1 MDDYPLIADHGLI
14 GDLQT
19 AALVTTDGSID
30 WFCAP
35 RFDSP
40 SVFAALL
47 DHRRGGRY
55 RIRPSVDAFSS
66 QQMYL
71 PDTAILITRFLTP
84 EGIGEVVDFMPVS
97 GDVATDRHR
106 LVRLLRCV
114 RGRMTF
120 ELDIAPRFDYGRKPH
135 ELNITDSGAVFKS
148 DDFSITLHVVRE
160 PDDARLA
167 DVRTD
172 NGDVHAALTL
182 EAGQLRGLVLD
193 TGSDEP
199 PREFRVAEARKLHE
213 DTERFWKSWLAQST
227 YTGRWREA
235 LQRSAI
241 TLKLMTY
248 APTGALVAAPT
259 AGSARAGRR

>member
-40 SVFAALL
+40 SVFGALL

-84 EGIGEVVDFMPVS
+84 EGIGEIIDFMPVS
-97 GDVATDRHR
+97 GKVATDQHR
-106 LVRLLRCV
+106 LVRLVRCV

-120 ELDIAPRFDYGRKPH
+120 DVDVPPCAL
-135 ELNITDSGAVFKS
+135 LAVN
-148 DDFSITLHVVRE
+148 VAVYV
-160 PDDARLA
+160 PLA
-167 DVRTD
+167 V
-172 NGDVHAALTL
+172 
-182 EAGQLRGLVLD
+182 
-193 TGSDEP
+193 
-199 PREFRVAEARKLHE
+199 
-213 DTERFWKSWLAQST
+213 
-227 YTGRWREA
+227 
-235 LQRSAI
+235 
-241 TLKLMTY
+241 
-248 APTGALVAAPT
+248 
-259 AGSARAGRR
+259 

>member
-35 RFDSP
+35 RLIRRACSR
-40 SVFAALL
+40 ALL
-47 DHRRGGRY
+47 DRRLGGRF
-55 RIRPSVDAFSS
+55 RVRPSVDAFSS

-106 LVRLLRCV
+106 LVRLVRCV

-120 ELDIAPRFDYGRKPH
+120 EVDISPRFDYGRQRH
-135 ELNITDSGAVFKS
+135 
-148 DDFSITLHVVRE
+148 
-160 PDDARLA
+160 
-167 DVRTD
+167 
-172 NGDVHAALTL
+172 
-182 EAGQLRGLVLD
+182 EAGY
-193 TGSDEP
+193 
-199 PREFRVAEARKLHE
+199 H
-213 DTERFWKSWLAQST
+213 
-227 YTGRWREA
+227 
-235 LQRSAI
+235 
-241 TLKLMTY
+241 
-248 APTGALVAAPT
+248 
-259 AGSARAGRR
+259 

>member
-84 EGIGEVVDFMPVS
+84 EGIGEIIDFMPVS
-97 GDVATDRHR
+97 GKVATDQHR
-106 LVRLLRCV
+106 LVRLVRCV

-120 ELDIAPRFDYGRKPH
+120 EVDVAPRFDYGRKSH
-135 ELNITDSGAVFKS
+135 ELHLTDSGAIFKS
-148 DDFSITLHVVRE
+148 DDFSITVHVVRE

-167 DVRTD
+167 HITTD
-172 NGDVHAALTL
+172 DAGDVHASLTL

-193 TGSDEP
+193 TGTDEP
-199 PREFRVAEARKLHE
+199 PREFRAAEPQHLY
-213 DTERFWKSWLAQST
+213 DD
-227 YTGRWREA
+227 TGR
-235 LQRSAI
+235 S
-241 TLKLMTY
+241 
-248 APTGALVAAPT
+248 
-259 AGSARAGRR
+259 